1 MIVLPATITGMLYPD
16 FTMLFTYTINT
27 ICFIFLLFY
36 FLTLALLPLGLIAC
50 ISNKMSQQTI
60 KNRQNSKKQPHV
72 TIIKA
77 LKGADE
83 NLEENLESFCRL
95 DYSNF
100 DIYFCLESAD
110 DPASKICEKLKNKYS
125 SRNVEISNS
134 NTRIVIEPM
143 KPVNINILYQTEFYA
158 NETYFDQSVFKN
170 PKVKNMKMAYEQTNS
185 EYIWMADSKIYT
197 KPGTLSHLVTEILNE
212 PENTACI
219 HCNPLFKESR
229 SKIDVEKVYFYT
241 HHARQYCSS
250 GFLGIPCLTGQSV
263 LAKRSKLEKFG
274 GLKAVENY
282 LAEDFYLCKFISE
295 NGDKLKLSRFPA
307 LQNAPKTKKSENFT
321 CDTLCP
327 PTPRCRTVNS
337 ICGSI
342 CNPECDANIDN
353 TAFVNR
359 MLRWYKLRRDMVP
372 AVSYLE
378 VFFEC
383 IVSAVYG
390 PAVLYFMIDQCK
402 NSSVCSKTIPPV
414 YLPAGV
420 NYWTTVGTH
429 IFVWFCFDT
438 AQACILGVKVL
449 SYGYLKSWVVRHFVF
464 LKIYFLGFFGF
475 CFGYGSVDQVVWADK
490 TYVIKDGK
498 LLEKGQSSSNSR
510 FVNNSVNG
518 FTYPYDQSSSTFSSE
533 MSSRN
538 SSSQSPNL
546 LSPGVYAKRQHV
558 NAESHSSSSTSLL
571 VDI

>member
-1 MIVLPATITGMLYPD
+1 
-16 FTMLFTYTINT
+16 
-27 ICFIFLLFY
+27 
-36 FLTLALLPLGLIAC
+36 
-50 ISNKMSQQTI
+50 
-60 KNRQNSKKQPHV
+60 
-72 TIIKA
+72 
-77 LKGADE
+77 
-83 NLEENLESFCRL
+83 
-95 DYSNF
+95 
-100 DIYFCLESAD
+100 
-110 DPASKICEKLKNKYS
+110 
-125 SRNVEISNS
+125 
-134 NTRIVIEPM
+134 
-143 KPVNINILYQTEFYA
+143 
-158 NETYFDQSVFKN
+158 
-170 PKVKNMKMAYEQTNS
+170 
-185 EYIWMADSKIYT
+185 
-197 KPGTLSHLVTEILNE
+197 
-212 PENTACI
+212 
-219 HCNPLFKESR
+219 
-229 SKIDVEKVYFYT
+229 
-241 HHARQYCSS
+241 
-250 GFLGIPCLTGQSV
+250 
-263 LAKRSKLEKFG
+263 
-274 GLKAVENY
+274 
-282 LAEDFYLCKFISE
+282 
-295 NGDKLKLSRFPA
+295 
-307 LQNAPKTKKSENFT
+307 
-321 CDTLCP
+321 
-327 PTPRCRTVNS
+327 
-337 ICGSI
+337 
-342 CNPECDANIDN
+342 
-353 TAFVNR
+353 
-359 MLRWYKLRRDMVP
+359 MVP

-475 CFGYGSVDQVVWADK
+475 CFGYGSIDQVVWADK

-498 LLEKGQSSSNSR
+498 LLEKGQSSNSR